1 MSNESI
7 DISGLDR
14 ADILAA
20 LYNNSRPQGLGF
32 MHYDAKSMT
41 AAEARALLVEGHRF
55 DYLKGRVMKINLRPD
70 AATLDGRLYDRDNG
84 QGSTERVVAGLRA
97 LGTSASP

>member
-14 ADILAA
+14 ADILAV

-32 MHYDAKSMT
+32 MHYEAKSMT
-41 AAEARALLVEGHRF
+41 AAEARALLAGGHRF
-55 DYLKGRVMKINLRPD
+55 DYLKGRVMKISLRPD
-70 AATLDGRLYDRDNG
+70 ATTLDGRLYDRDNG
-84 QGSTERVVAGLRA
+84 QGSAERAVAGLRST
-97 LGTSASP
+97 GSIKS